1 MTTHIEIG
9 DTVVVCFNGAQ
20 ITLCYEAIVLS
31 VPLGVGDPWV
41 FQDTQTG
48 FLHYVSEGCT
58 VSKRAA
64 PQATGHRREGAD
76 TMSIYYM
83 IEKSVDGRA
92 HWWTPYRSGVTHW
105 NDPSRWTTDSSKAR
119 HYESSYEAG
128 YVMGRQMPECFVT
141 EHIDVEPQATGDK
154 P

>member
-1 MTTHIEIG
+1 
-9 DTVVVCFNGAQ
+9 
-20 ITLCYEAIVLS
+20 
-31 VPLGVGDPWV
+31 
-41 FQDTQTG
+41 
-48 FLHYVSEGCT
+48 
-58 VSKRAA
+58 
-64 PQATGHRREGAD
+64 
-76 TMSIYYM
+76 MSIYYM

-92 HWWTPYRSGVTHW
+92 HWWTPDHSGVTHW